1 MLIST
6 FGFSQILIP
15 KFTPNFEEK
24 DLIAVEND
32 SVDILSIKSNVFDS
46 LIITKINHT
55 NRRYTE
61 KENNK
66 NFLICFYSNQ
76 FYDYLVISSN
86 IPNCQIQKEKDLVGV
101 VFIDDTR
108 IFVINQSK
116 ISMEDFFNKS
126 KIRYYFPK
134 YKYEDLLYD
143 YPIWKYIYI
152 NGILIHICDD

>member
-6 FGFSQILIP
+6 FGFSQIHIP
-15 KFTPNFEEK
+15 KFTPNLEET
-24 DLIAVEND
+24 DLIVDEND
-32 SVDILSIKSNVFDS
+32 SVDILSLRSNVFDS
-46 LIITKINHT
+46 LIRTKIEHI
-55 NRRYTE
+55 NRSYRE

-66 NFLICFYSNQ
+66 NFIICFYSNQ
-76 FYDYLVISSN
+76 FYDYLEISSN

-101 VFIDDTR
+101 VFIDDIR

-152 NGILIHICDD
+152 NGKLIHICDD